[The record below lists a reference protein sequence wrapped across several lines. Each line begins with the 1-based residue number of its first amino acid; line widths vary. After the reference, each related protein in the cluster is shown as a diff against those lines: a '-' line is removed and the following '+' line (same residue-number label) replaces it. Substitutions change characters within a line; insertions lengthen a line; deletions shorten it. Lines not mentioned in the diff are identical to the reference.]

1 MSNEVARRGML
12 GKKGL
17 IGIASLILAIG
28 IAYFALDLRH
38 EPIKKAAVA
47 SANPADEN
55 HTRTRPVRAMN
66 MALGNMVYFAQD
78 LGFTVKTAKGE
89 TYDAGKIVLRI
100 ENQLQS
106 LRQVYRQESA
116 KKPFLV
122 GGIMLEFVVGPSGE
136 VTRVKDT
143 SSLIKDT
150 DFRIAVVTEVG
161 KWNFADLVSE
171 PLVVACPLLFVHE
184 GMDITTLIQWEKAL
198 GHFDDKGTPVRAAAG
213 TKPVIKS
220 GTIVATAPAA
230 KPMKETP
237 AQPKNVTAEIKIFQ
251 IKYPT
256 SLRKD
261 PNFSSTSLMTFTSGT
276 KVILINGRGDWLEVK
291 AIDNDLSG
299 FIRKEFVTPF
309 DVVGK

>member
-12 GKKGL
+12 GKRAL
-17 IGIASLILAIG
+17 FGIASCILGIG
-28 IAYFALDLRH
+28 IAYFGLDLRH

-55 HTRTRPVRAMN
+55 HPRTRPIRAMN

-122 GGIMLEFVVGPSGE
+122 GGIMLEFVVAPSGE

-198 GHFDDKGTPVRAAAG
+198 GHFDDKGTPVRAVAG
-213 TKPVIKS
+213 IKSVIKS
-220 GTIVATAPAA
+220 GEIVATAPAT

-237 AQPKNVTAEIKIFQ
+237 AQPKNVTGEIKIFQ

-276 KVILINGRGDWLEVK
+276 KVVLINGRGDWLEVK

-309 DVVGK
+309 DVVEK